1 MIVAITG
8 GSGFIGRKLV
18 ARHLVQGHEVRVL
31 SRRKAVER
39 GAQLYSGDLTTPDSL
54 RSFVDGADILYHCAG
69 EIRDEARMH
78 AVHVAG
84 TQHLIDAAS
93 GRIGRW
99 IQLSSV
105 GAYGRQREG
114 VVTEQTA
121 SHPLGTYE
129 VSKVLSDELVIA
141 ASHGGAFE
149 HAVLRPSNVYGAE
162 MSNQSL
168 FGLINMIRR
177 GRFFFIGAPGASA
190 NYIHVDNVVEALMLC
205 GTKPEANSR
214 LFNLSDHRTLEAFV
228 AVIADALGRPA
239 PRFRLPEWFVRIPA
253 GLLGGIPGFPLT
265 GARVDALTGHAT
277 YSCEKIEQE
286 LGYAHRVSMEEG
298 LKELVGFWQTAREKK
313 RNA

>member
-8 GSGFIGRKLV
+8 GTGFIGRKLV
-18 ARHLVQGHEVRVL
+18 ARHLTQGHEVRVL
-31 SRRKAVER
+31 SRRKAVEP
-39 GAQLYSGDLTTPDSL
+39 GAQLCSGDLSTPDTL
-54 RSFVDGADILYHCAG
+54 RSFADGADILYHCAG

-99 IQLSSV
+99 VQLSSV

-121 SHPLGTYE
+121 PHPLGIYE
-129 VSKVLSDELVIA
+129 VTKVMSDELVSA

-205 GTKPEANSR
+205 GTKPEANGR
-214 LFNLSDHRTLEAFV
+214 LFNLSDHRTLETLV
-228 AVIADALGRPA
+228 AVIADALGTPA
-239 PRFRLPEWFVRIPA
+239 PRLRLPEWSVRLPA
-253 GLLGGIPGFPLT
+253 KLLGGIPGFPLT
-265 GARVDALTGHAT
+265 ESRVDALTGRAI
-277 YSCEKIEQE
+277 YSTASIEQV
-286 LGYAHRVSMEEG
+286 LGYRHAVSMEDG
-298 LKELVGFWQTAREKK
+298 LKELVLSWQQRAG
-313 RNA
+313 A

>member
-1 MIVAITG
+1 
-8 GSGFIGRKLV
+8 
-18 ARHLVQGHEVRVL
+18 
-31 SRRKAVER
+31 
-39 GAQLYSGDLTTPDSL
+39 
-54 RSFVDGADILYHCAG
+54 
-69 EIRDEARMH
+69 MH

-99 IQLSSV
+99 VQLSSV
-105 GAYGRQREG
+105 GAYGRQRDG
-114 VVTEQTA
+114 VVTEQTE

-129 VSKVLSDELVIA
+129 VTKVLSDELVSV

-205 GTKPEANSR
+205 GTRPEANGR
-214 LFNLSDHRTLEAFV
+214 LFNLSDHRTLETFV
-228 AVIADALGRPA
+228 AVIADALGTPA
-239 PRFRLPEWFVRIPA
+239 PRLRLPEWTVRLPA
-253 GLLGGIPGFPLT
+253 KLLGGIPGFPLT
-265 GARVDALTGHAT
+265 ESRVDALTGRAI
-277 YSCEKIEQE
+277 YSTASIEQE
-286 LGYAHRVSMEEG
+286 LGYRHAVAMEDG
-298 LKELVGFWQTAREKK
+298 LKELVHAWQQRAGV
-313 RNA
+313 